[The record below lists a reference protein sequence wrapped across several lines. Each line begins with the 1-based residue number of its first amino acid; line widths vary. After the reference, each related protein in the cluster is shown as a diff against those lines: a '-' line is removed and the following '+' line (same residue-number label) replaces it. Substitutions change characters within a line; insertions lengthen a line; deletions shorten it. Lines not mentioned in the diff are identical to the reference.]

1 MSVQIPENM
10 IETLVRKLTADAPA
24 TLSREE
30 RSLLATALY
39 ELAHSRVVCARQA
52 QLLESMGQDLGEIE
66 RAVSGVVGLV
76 GEVSGRDPAAGYDG
90 AAARAAREELLRRIE
105 RAESGE
111 AILEA
116 VLRFV
121 AIGAALAG

>member
-10 IETLVRKLTADAPA
+10 IETLVGKLTADAPA

-30 RSLLATALY
+30 RSLLATAMY
-39 ELAHSRVVCARQA
+39 ELAHARVVCARQA
-52 QLLESMGQDLGEIE
+52 QLLESMGQDLDEIDRLAH
-66 RAVSGVVGLV
+66 RAVGAAS
-76 GEVSGRDPAAGYDG
+76 EVSGRDPASGYDADG
-90 AAARAAREELLRRIE
+90 ARRAREELLRRIE

-111 AILEA
+111 VILEA